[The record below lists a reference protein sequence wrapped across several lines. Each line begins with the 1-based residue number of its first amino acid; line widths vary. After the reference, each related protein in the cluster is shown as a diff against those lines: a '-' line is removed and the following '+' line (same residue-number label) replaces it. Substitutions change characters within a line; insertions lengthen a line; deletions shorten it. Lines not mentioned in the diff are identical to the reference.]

1 MDILANRYQ
10 RVCWER
16 LTIEIT
22 KNTFDMTDFNINDI
36 REEIKN
42 LLFEEKMAYLDD
54 KESEL
59 EEIVEELNGY
69 ISDISSLKEE
79 IQTEWNDKRCKQVIQ
94 SLKNNGYNLDIDNN
108 GNLSFPLGLANI
120 TIIMQFLDTKVKF
133 HFNANQN
140 QLKFRELISS
150 ILPEFKA
157 DGYFFSLQVSDGDV
171 CKCVVSMVDMLMKHK
186 EEFEIL

>member
-1 MDILANRYQ
+1 MIDFDI
-10 RVCWER
+10 
-16 LTIEIT
+16 
-22 KNTFDMTDFNINDI
+22 DDI
-36 REEIKN
+36 REEIKD
-42 LLFEEKMAYLDD
+42 LPYADKLAFLED

-59 EEIVEELNGY
+59 DEIVEEQNGY
-69 ISDISSLKEE
+69 ISDISSLKDE

-94 SLKNNGYNLDIDNN
+94 SLKDNGYNLDIDNN

-140 QLKFRELISS
+140 KLKFRELISF

-157 DGYFFSLQVSDGDV
+157 DGNFFSLQVSNGDV

>member
-1 MDILANRYQ
+1 
-10 RVCWER
+10 
-16 LTIEIT
+16 
-22 KNTFDMTDFNINDI
+22 MTDFNFNDI

-94 SLKNNGYNLDIDNN
+94 SLKDNGYNLDIDNN
-108 GNLSFPLGLANI
+108 GNLSFSLGLANI
-120 TIIMQFLDTKVKF
+120 TIIMQFLDTNVKF

-157 DGYFFSLQVSDGDV
+157 DGNCFSLQVSDGDV

>member
-1 MDILANRYQ
+1 
-10 RVCWER
+10 
-16 LTIEIT
+16 
-22 KNTFDMTDFNINDI
+22 MTDFNINDI

-94 SLKNNGYNLDIDNN
+94 SLKGNGYNLDIDNN

-157 DGYFFSLQVSDGDV
+157 DGNFFSLQVSDSDV

-186 EEFEIL
+186 EEFEII